1 MRALA
6 STLTAALV
14 LTLAAPAAAA
24 AEFSILSVDPPSGTL
39 SPVPGGDAA
48 TASALGSGNSVR
60 TVVLC
65 DLPVVQSPHY
75 LIPLVV
81 RYSTVPSTAPTGR
94 TFPKLVLKP
103 AGCTLEDAAHA
114 GPQKVTFTFGFAC
127 PTHAVAE
134 TQIVAGKIVLSDP
147 LYPANTRFAD
157 LPGGF
162 VVKCPQP
169 VANVPHDPKLMN
181 YVGTSPKKTPVSPK
195 KP

>member
-1 MRALA
+1 MPLA
-6 STLTAALV
+6 AALV
-14 LTLAAPAAAA
+14 LTLAAPPTAA

-39 SPVPGGDAA
+39 APVPGGDAA
-48 TASALGSGNSVR
+48 TASAFTPGNSVR
-60 TVVLC
+60 TVVRC

-94 TFPKLVLKP
+94 TLPKLVLKP

-127 PTHAVAE
+127 PAHAVAE
-134 TQIVAGKIVLSDP
+134 TKIVAWEIVLSDP
-147 LYPANTRFAD
+147 LFPANTRSAD

-169 VANVPHDPKLMN
+169 VANVPRDPKLMN
-181 YVGTSPKKTPVSPK
+181 YVGASPKQTPVSSKNP
-195 KP
+195 